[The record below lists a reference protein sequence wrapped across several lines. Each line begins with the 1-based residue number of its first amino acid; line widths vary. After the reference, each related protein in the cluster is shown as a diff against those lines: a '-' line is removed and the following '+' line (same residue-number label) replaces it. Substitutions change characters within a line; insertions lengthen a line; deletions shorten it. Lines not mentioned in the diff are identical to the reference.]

1 MKKEKFYFV
10 YPYSPCEGGYILK
23 AKNVQEARKKAYR
36 YGLFDCDY
44 IDIRANLLKN
54 GKDADYELLETH
66 LKGDVCELTTCKRCE
81 FFMLL
86 TFKEAEE
93 GVCRYCKELEKTEDP
108 MEREIL
114 EERFFGCWR

>member
-44 IDIRANLLKN
+44 IDIRANLLRN
-54 GKDADYELLETH
+54 GKDADYEFLEKH
-66 LKGDVCELTTCKRCE
+66 LKGDVCDLPTCQECE
-81 FFMLL
+81 VSMLI
-86 TFKEAEE
+86 TFKEAKE
-93 GVCRYCKELEKTEDP
+93 GTCRYCKKLQEVEDP
-108 MEREIL
+108 SEREAL
-114 EERFFGCWR
+114 KEVFFDCWE